1 MNRSTHPVEQEE
13 VMAYLDG
20 ELPADRAAGVAAH
33 LDGCA
38 ECRALAAEL
47 RRISQQLT
55 TWQVGPSPE
64 RLNGEVSVALRE
76 RRSNREQEL
85 PGNGLRRRHPLVRG
99 WILGLAG
106 AFAVVLLLVWWG
118 AETKTFWY
126 AKEAVPPAANRQQT
140 VAGHV
145 VDLPNANTK
154 VSTGQGLAGAAL
166 GRAGTVGK
174 LTAPPSPGDGPMIA
188 RTASLT
194 IVAKDFEAARAA
206 VERIVSQHQGYIAE
220 LTTNSP
226 KEAARTLAAT
236 LRIPAPRLNAA
247 LAELKALGRVEEET
261 QAGEE
266 VTKQYTDLVARLK
279 NSRATEQR
287 LVDILR
293 QRPGK
298 VSEVL
303 EVEQEIARV
312 RGEIEQMEADRR
324 SLETRVQ
331 FATVKLQVNEEYK
344 AQLQVTPPST
354 RTRLRNALVGG
365 YRDAADSLIGF
376 VLFLLGAGPTLLLWS
391 AVLYWPARF
400 AWRRWRAAHLTHQ
413 ASALG

>member
-1 MNRSTHPVEQEE
+1 MNGSTHPVEQEE

-33 LDGCA
+33 LDGCD
-38 ECRALAAEL
+38 ECRALAADL
-47 RRISQQLT
+47 RGVSQQLSA
-55 TWQVGPSPE
+55 WQVEPSPE
-64 RLNGEVSVALRE
+64 RLSEQVSAALGERK
-76 RRSNREQEL
+76 SNREREL
-85 PGNGLRRRHPLVRG
+85 LGSRLRPRRPLVRG
-99 WILGLAG
+99 WVLGLAS
-106 AFAVVLLLVWWG
+106 ALAVVLLLVWWG
-118 AETKTFWY
+118 GETKMSRYTKKAERAQEAADGY
-126 AKEAVPPAANRQQT
+126 AASSQSPTGGVGTLGKLVVPSSPAA
-140 VAGHV
+140 
-145 VDLPNANTK
+145 
-154 VSTGQGLAGAAL
+154 
-166 GRAGTVGK
+166 
-174 LTAPPSPGDGPMIA
+174 GPMIA
-188 RTASLT
+188 RTATLV
-194 IVAKDFEAARAA
+194 IVAKDFDAVRAA
-206 VERIVSQHQGYIAE
+206 VERIVTQHQGYIAE

-247 LAELKALGRVEEET
+247 LAELEALGRVEQET

-312 RGEIEQMEADRR
+312 RGEIEQMEADRK

-331 FATVKLQVNEEYK
+331 FATMKLQVNEEYK

-354 RTRLRNALVGG
+354 GTRLRNALVGG

-376 VLFLLGAGPTLLLWS
+376 ILFLLGTGPTLLLWS

-400 AWRRWRAAHLTHQ
+400 AWRRCRAAHPTHQ
-413 ASALG
+413 ASASG